1 LEARRPAETP
11 DVEVTTRKPETGRSR
26 VPSPPGDDGRRKAI
40 VKTTLIV
47 VVVLGLAFLF
57 ALTLTRRLI
66 STWNP

>member
-1 LEARRPAETP
+1 
-11 DVEVTTRKPETGRSR
+11 VTAPNPRN
-26 VPSPPGDDGRRKAI
+26 DGRRKAI
-40 VKTTLIV
+40 AKTTLIV

>member
-1 LEARRPAETP
+1 M
-11 DVEVTTRKPETGRSR
+11 TTLK
-26 VPSPPGDDGRRKAI
+26 PGDDGRRKAI

-47 VVVLGLAFLF
+47 VVVLGLAFVF

>member
-1 LEARRPAETP
+1 MTDRR
-11 DVEVTTRKPETGRSR
+11 
-26 VPSPPGDDGRRKAI
+26 PGDDSHRRA
-40 VKTTLIV
+40 VVRTTVIV